1 MTLDEFAESLNRVY
15 GPIIREADDFR
26 PLAQYINSL
35 LEKQREACA
44 AEAAGVSCHGHGMD
58 ADEEGTR
65 EACVDSVRAT
75 PLVTEAN
82 ENVQE

>member
-44 AEAAGVSCHGHGMD
+44 GEARFYAGFGWDGEKV
-58 ADEEGTR
+58 EEK
-65 EACVDSVRAT
+65 VRAT